1 MIRLLPL
8 AALLAMAGCARQAP
22 APPPSAPATTPET
35 QTAAPPQS
43 NAPPSTPA
51 PATQSETEQAKASQE
66 SAGAATDHQAHS
78 DASLEK
84 IATLPPGAQLPAG
97 RWKPGVNYDP
107 VVPAQPTN
115 VAPGKIEVM
124 EVFWLGCPHCYDLE
138 PLIKAWL
145 KTKPAYV
152 EFVRVHVMWQPVH
165 RAHAKLY
172 YTLESLGRAELFEK
186 AFETIH
192 QLGQRGEP
200 MLIGSSDDETFK
212 VQQRFA
218 VQNGVSAADFAKAY
232 NSFTVNTQL
241 QRAEE
246 LTQRYRV
253 QGVPFIAVNGK
264 YATDVVKAGGEAK
277 LIDLINDLV
286 AAEHSH

>member
-22 APPPSAPATTPET
+22 APQPSAPATTPET

-172 YTLESLGRAELFEK
+172 YTLESLGRPELFEK

-200 MLIGSSDDETFK
+200 MLIGSSDEETFK

-264 YATDVVKAGGEAK
+264 YSTDVVKAGGEAK

>member
-22 APPPSAPATTPET
+22 APQPSAPATTPET

-172 YTLESLGRAELFEK
+172 YTLESLGRPELFEK

-200 MLIGSSDDETFK
+200 MLIGSSDEETFK

>member
-1 MIRLLPL
+1 
-8 AALLAMAGCARQAP
+8 
-22 APPPSAPATTPET
+22 
-35 QTAAPPQS
+35 
-43 NAPPSTPA
+43 
-51 PATQSETEQAKASQE
+51 
-66 SAGAATDHQAHS
+66 
-78 DASLEK
+78 
-84 IATLPPGAQLPAG
+84 
-97 RWKPGVNYDP
+97 
-107 VVPAQPTN
+107 
-115 VAPGKIEVM
+115 
-124 EVFWLGCPHCYDLE
+124 
-138 PLIKAWL
+138 
-145 KTKPAYV
+145 
-152 EFVRVHVMWQPVH
+152 
-165 RAHAKLY
+165 
-172 YTLESLGRAELFEK
+172 
-186 AFETIH
+186 
-192 QLGQRGEP
+192 
-200 MLIGSSDDETFK
+200 MLIGSSDEETFK

>member
-1 MIRLLPL
+1 
-8 AALLAMAGCARQAP
+8 
-22 APPPSAPATTPET
+22 
-35 QTAAPPQS
+35 
-43 NAPPSTPA
+43 
-51 PATQSETEQAKASQE
+51 
-66 SAGAATDHQAHS
+66 
-78 DASLEK
+78 
-84 IATLPPGAQLPAG
+84 
-97 RWKPGVNYDP
+97 VNYDP

-172 YTLESLGRAELFEK
+172 YTLESLGRPELFEK

-200 MLIGSSDDETFK
+200 MLIGSSDEETFK